1 MGLVYADI
9 ALVNSF
15 DITAARKGLIA
26 KEDIK
31 QLSVK
36 ALVDTGAITLTINE
50 AIASQLDLTV
60 LERTD
65 VVLADGS
72 HSKRDVVGPVDIRFK
87 NRSTSVR
94 ALVLPQADEVLLG
107 AIPLE
112 GMDVIIDP
120 LAEQLIVHPDRPYLA
135 QMKAK

>member
-1 MGLVYADI
+1 MGLIYADI
-9 ALVNSF
+9 TLINSV
-15 DITAARKGLIA
+15 DAVLAQRGDLPNENVRKI
-26 KEDIK
+26 D
-31 QLSVK
+31 VK

-50 AIASQLDLTV
+50 SIAHQLDLSV
-60 LERTD
+60 KERID

-72 HSKRDVVGPVDIRFK
+72 ISKRDVVGPVDIRFK

-120 LAEQLIVHPDRPYLA
+120 LAEQLVVHPDRPYMA
-135 QMKAK
+135 QMKVK

>member
-9 ALVNSF
+9 TLINSVDDALAQDGAIPKENV
-15 DITAARKGLIA
+15 RKM
-26 KEDIK
+26 D
-31 QLSVK
+31 VK
-36 ALVDTGAITLTINE
+36 ALVDTGAITLTINDT
-50 AIASQLDLTV
+50 IATQLNLKV
-60 LERTD
+60 KERID

-72 HSKRDVVGPVDIRFK
+72 QSKRDVVGPVDIRFK
-87 NRSTSVR
+87 NRSTTVR

-107 AIPLE
+107 AIPLD
-112 GMDVIIDP
+112 GMDVVIDP

>member
-1 MGLVYADI
+1 MGLIYADI
-9 ALVNSF
+9 TLINSVDAILALRGNLPNENVRQ
-15 DITAARKGLIA
+15 I
-26 KEDIK
+26 E
-31 QLSVK
+31 VK

-60 LERTD
+60 HERID

-120 LAEQLIVHPDRPYLA
+120 LAEQLIVHPDRPYMA